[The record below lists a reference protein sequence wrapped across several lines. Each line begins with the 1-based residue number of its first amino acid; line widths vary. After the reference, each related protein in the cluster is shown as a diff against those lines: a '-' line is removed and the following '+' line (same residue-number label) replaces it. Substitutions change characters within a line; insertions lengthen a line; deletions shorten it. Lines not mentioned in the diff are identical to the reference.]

1 MQKIK
6 SVNLFVNIVFIL
18 YLLISIIINSA
29 NILKESDINIKCL
42 WSQEECEKYYQE
54 EYNSMSKEEREDLG
68 VKPIEQLEKEEVKEI
83 VNKNLITAFLSVLL
97 ISVFFT
103 IFQNAIIIII
113 FILIKIVNKKFKKD
127 KLDSIDLRKTRE
139 YYRDILQGYNILE
152 LSWIDN
158 FEIDLEKDI
167 IAELLQLENNNIIS
181 LSEEKII
188 INKKYNQE
196 ELKNSQR
203 YILEHI
209 KDGKIININKFE
221 LEQKIKEDAIKD
233 NLLEEKNNLRKR
245 KIKKIKKSIIL
256 FIIII
261 FSKQFIFN
269 IIPEGKIENPSIVI
283 AIFLVYTIVEFLL
296 IFYPTITAISMF
308 IYTVK
313 YKLDPYFRTAKGK
326 DINKKIEGL
335 KNYLRNY
342 SLLHEKDKESVQIWE
357 DYLAYSVWFGQ
368 NKTIIQR
375 YKKIYDIETKD

>member
-181 LSEEKII
+181 LSEEKIT
-188 INKKYNQE
+188 INKNYNQE

-209 KDGKIININKFE
+209 EDGKIVNINKFE
-221 LEQKIKEDAIKD
+221 LEQKIKEDAVKD

-245 KIKKIKKSIIL
+245 KIKKIKNSIIL

-261 FSKQFIFN
+261 FSKQFIYN

-283 AIFLVYTIVEFLL
+283 SIFLVYTIVEFLL
-296 IFYPTITAISMF
+296 IFYPAITAISMF
-308 IYTVK
+308 IYGVK

-326 DINKKIEGL
+326 EINKKIEGL